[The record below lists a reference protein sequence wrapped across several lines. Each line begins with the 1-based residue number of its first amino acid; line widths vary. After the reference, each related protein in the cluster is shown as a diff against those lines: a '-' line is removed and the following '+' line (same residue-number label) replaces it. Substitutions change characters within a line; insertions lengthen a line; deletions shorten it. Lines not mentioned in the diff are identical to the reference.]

1 MIVDLLNRKIKEMK
15 ELRRLESI
23 KANKAQQEATDLKY
37 QAFVKEMHQAIDAI
51 YYADK
56 ELGFIVSTDTK
67 IQINGMLAA
76 TQEVTKSGFAD
87 KELLASAQTALKNVQ
102 NAIKKEWSSHFTH
115 ITSTTTS
122 TLKAINAIDTE
133 KVGKCLSNIKSA
145 EIWGD
150 DKDRLSNLKDALSE
164 AKTLIQSLNLDD
176 GIISF
181 LTKMNTGQ
189 ATIDDLNE
197 VVLEWIRQEG
207 LESRIRLKFS

>member
-56 ELGFIVSTDTK
+56 ELGFIVSTGTK

>member
-15 ELRRLESI
+15 ELRRLETI

-37 QAFVKEMHQAIDAI
+37 QAFVKEMHQAINTI

-56 ELGFIVSTDTK
+56 ELGFIVSQDTK
-67 IQINGMLAA
+67 TQIDSMLASA
-76 TQEVTKSGFAD
+76 QEVTKSGFAD
-87 KELLASAQTALKNVQ
+87 KDLLASAQTALKNVQ
-102 NAIKKEWSSHFTH
+102 NSIKKEWSSHYTN

-133 KVGKCLSNIKSA
+133 RVSKCLSSINSA

-150 DKDRLSNLKDALSE
+150 DKDKLSDLKDALSE
-164 AKTLIQSLNLDD
+164 AKTLIKSLNLDD

-181 LTKMNTGQ
+181 LTKMNSGQ
-189 ATIDDLNE
+189 ATINDLDE
-197 VVLEWIRQEG
+197 IVLGWIRKEG
-207 LESRIRLKFS
+207 LESRIKLKFS

>member
-1 MIVDLLNRKIKEMK
+1 MIVDLLNRKIEELK

-23 KANKAQQEATDLKY
+23 KANKALQEATDLKY
-37 QAFVKEMHQAIDAI
+37 QAFVKEMHQAIDTV

-56 ELGFIVSTDTK
+56 ELGFIVSPDTK
-67 IQINGMLAA
+67 TQINGMLVAA
-76 TQEVTKSGFAD
+76 QEVTKSGFAD
-87 KELLASAQTALKNVQ
+87 KDLLASAQTALKNTQ
-102 NAIKKEWSSHFTH
+102 NAIRKEWSSHFTI

-133 KVGKCLSNIKSA
+133 RVSKCLSNINSA

-150 DKDRLSNLKDALSE
+150 DKDKLSNLKDALSE

-181 LTKMNTGQ
+181 LTKMNAGQ
-189 ATIDDLNE
+189 ATINDLDE
-197 VVLEWIRQEG
+197 IVLDWIRKEG
-207 LESRIRLKFS
+207 LESRIKLKFS